1 MIKSVLT
8 PNSTPAKMNELQKLR
23 QFSMV
28 IVSAASA
35 APAKLRTEP
44 LSLKKGVE

>member
-1 MIKSVLT
+1 
-8 PNSTPAKMNELQKLR
+8 MNELQKLR

-44 LSLKKGVE
+44 LSLKEEVE

>member
-1 MIKSVLT
+1 
-8 PNSTPAKMNELQKLR
+8 MNELQKLR

-28 IVSAASA
+28 IVSDALA

-44 LSLKKGVE
+44 ISLKKGVE

>member
-1 MIKSVLT
+1 MLT

-28 IVSAASA
+28 IVSAASV

-44 LSLKKGVE
+44 LSLKEGVE

>member
-28 IVSAASA
+28 IVSAVSA

-44 LSLKKGVE
+44 LSLKKEVE

>member
-1 MIKSVLT
+1 MIKSALT
-8 PNSTPAKMNELQKLR
+8 PNSTPAKINELQKLR

-44 LSLKKGVE
+44 LSLKEEVE